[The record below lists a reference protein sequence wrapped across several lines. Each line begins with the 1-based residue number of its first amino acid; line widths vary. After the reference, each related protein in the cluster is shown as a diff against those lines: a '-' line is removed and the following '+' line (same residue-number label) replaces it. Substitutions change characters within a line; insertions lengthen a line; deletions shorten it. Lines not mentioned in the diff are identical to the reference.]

1 MQLLQIVAKLNILMI
16 IKRFAK
22 LQRQNFN
29 VLFAFYVSF

>member
-22 LQRQNFN
+22 LQR
-29 VLFAFYVSF
+29 